1 MLGLEAAT
9 AVVGRSAAP
18 EVEAPEEALVMK
30 TGALR
35 RALAAAEEGA
45 RKEPRRAREEPIP
58 AATIAK
64 VVLVAKEKAARRIKT
79 AAKVVEG
86 GRRATL
92 STRPAFRS

>member
-9 AVVGRSAAP
+9 VVVGRSAVP

-35 RALAAAEEGA
+35 RALAAAEGA
-45 RKEPRRAREEPIP
+45 RKEPRRAREEPVP
-58 AATIAK
+58 AATIVK
-64 VVLVAKEKAARRIKT
+64 VVLVAKAKAARRIKT

-92 STRPAFRS
+92 STRPASPS